1 MLPLLEK
8 SPLKNLPRLRLK
20 FKKLQCFTKT
30 RLKGKNWNLKHYIRI
45 KRRESIL
52 IFLFLPKQKGKKN
65 LSLIIEEEEVEAEV
79 EAVQAVYGDDWVKI
93 QLKGLTILPK
103 KKLAIL
109 RTEKE
114 REIERSKTETQNSL
128 FLLTNPNLFLQGEEQ
143 PYSLFQCP
151 QTLSLALLTN
161 PNLFLQE
168 YSIPSIQATGLFFN
182 SIFFQFKIH
191 VFVSC
196 SLYYWIPQI
205 FKIFWKIRFESIFV
219 CVRVWQ
225 MV

>member
-30 RLKGKNWNLKHYIRI
+30 RLKSKNWNLKHYIRI

-52 IFLFLPKQKGKKN
+52 IFLSLPKQKGKKKN

-79 EAVQAVYGDDWVKI
+79 EVVQAVYGDDWVKI

-114 REIERSKTETQNSL
+114 SERSRDQKL
-128 FLLTNPNLFLQGEEQ
+128 NPK
-143 PYSLFQCP
+143 
-151 QTLSLALLTN
+151 LSLSSHE
-161 PNLFLQE
+161 P
-168 YSIPSIQATGLFFN
+168 
-182 SIFFQFKIH
+182 
-191 VFVSC
+191 
-196 SLYYWIPQI
+196 
-205 FKIFWKIRFESIFV
+205 
-219 CVRVWQ
+219 
-225 MV
+225 